1 MADCC
6 KTEVDLELPVD
17 PADITIGRLLG
28 MLDAHRALPLVFT
41 YGGRTIRSGYHIT
54 EVKAGR
60 FDALDCGGN
69 PESWTEIFIQLWDV
83 DGDRSHM
90 QAAKFASI
98 IRKVTEH
105 VALDLEAKLTFEV
118 SDGTDPMQL
127 HRAGLPTISKQA
139 IQIPLAPRAASC
151 KPRDRWLAEQSQVQ
165 GCCQPSTQSPT
176 VR

>member
-6 KTEVDLELPVD
+6 KTEVDLELATD

-28 MLDAHRALPLVFT
+28 MLDAHSALPLVFE
-41 YGGRTIRSGYHIT
+41 YDGKAIRPGYHIT
-54 EVKAGR
+54 EVKAGH

-83 DGDRSHM
+83 DGDRNHM

-105 VALDLEAKLTFEV
+105 VALDMEAKLTFEV

-127 HRAGLPTISKQA
+127 HRAGLPTISERT
-139 IQIPLAPRAASC
+139 IQILLAPRAASC
-151 KPRDRWLAEQSQVQ
+151 KPRDRWLVEQSQVR
-165 GCCQPSTQSPT
+165 GCC
-176 VR
+176 